1 MLDRY
6 FITLGAATTGGG
18 KVTSGSRF
26 RTVGAAPIAVA
37 GDTCWCPAC
46 RSEGVI
52 VPDGPRLEELVD
64 GRLPALQ
71 GDLCACKCMPPPR
84 LVATQNVMCQSVDG
98 DWYAAKLAAAAAAAA
113 HANAAGLTASD
124 ADTLPL
130 VLVDPDTF
138 EPIETGSYRLQ
149 LPDGL
154 VVDTLDQGS
163 TRPLSAAERAGALA
177 WRLDDAAA

>member
-6 FITLGAATTGGG
+6 LITLGAATTRGG

-26 RTVGAAPIAVA
+26 RTVDAAPIAVA

-52 VPDGPRLEELVD
+52 VPDGPRLEELID
-64 GRLPALQ
+64 GRLPALD
-71 GDLCACKCMPPPR
+71 GDLCACKCMPLPR
-84 LVATQNVMCQSVDG
+84 LVAAQTVMCQSVDS
-98 DWYAAKLAAAAAAAA
+98 DWYAAKMAAAAEAAA
-113 HANAAGLTASD
+113 HANAAALAADET
-124 ADTLPL
+124 DTLPL
-130 VLVDPDTF
+130 VLVDPDTLA
-138 EPIETGSYRLQ
+138 PIETGSYRLQ
-149 LPDGL
+149 LPDGH
-154 VVDTLDQGS
+154 VVDTLDQGR